1 MKRANTFVIPCTMHL
16 LVKAP
21 MANLGNRFSS
31 HTTEVENPRDIDL
44 QRSKHQFGPVKGN
57 S

>member
-44 QRSKHQFGPVKGN
+44 QRSKHQFGPVKGH

>member
-1 MKRANTFVIPCTMHL
+1 MKRANTFVVPCTMHL

-21 MANLGNRFSS
+21 VAKPRNRFGPR
-31 HTTEVENPRDIDL
+31 TTEVENPRDIDL